1 MANQGCPYEGSD
13 TRLFGKFTCFVQR
26 LATFKSK
33 VHPVMVLFD
42 FPLGVR
48 IFIPCSGG
56 KTVMIRVAVWRYDWN
71 AEAYIFFTG
80 AIKKKDRP
88 YPLYL

>member
-13 TRLFGKFTCFVQR
+13 TRLFGSIVCFIERLGTFT
-26 LATFKSK
+26 SN

-42 FPLGVR
+42 FPLGMR
-48 IFIPCSGG
+48 IFIPWFGG
-56 KTVMIRVAVWRYDWN
+56 KTIFFRVAVWRYDWN
-71 AEAYIFFTG
+71 AKAYIFFTG
-80 AIKKKDRP
+80 AFKKVSRP